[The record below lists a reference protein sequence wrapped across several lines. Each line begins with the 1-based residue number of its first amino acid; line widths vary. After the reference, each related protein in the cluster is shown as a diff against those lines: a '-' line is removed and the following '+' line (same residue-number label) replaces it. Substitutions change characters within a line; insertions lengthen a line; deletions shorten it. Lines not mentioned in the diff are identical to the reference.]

1 MVPQSLGSACVLVLL
16 AHAYALPTV
25 DFALVGSTYFV
36 KALPALAPGTGVF
49 LVSGRVACSCRSAVV
64 GGEEPTATFPFSF
77 ISATQT
83 RPRVVTRAALKG
95 PSPLPPTRTRAVHY
109 SCA

>member
-1 MVPQSLGSACVLVLL
+1 MVPQSLGAACVLALL

-49 LVSGRVACSCRSAVV
+49 LVSGHVAGSCRLAV
-64 GGEEPTATFPFSF
+64 GGRKEPTATFPFS
-77 ISATQT
+77 
-83 RPRVVTRAALKG
+83 
-95 PSPLPPTRTRAVHY
+95 
-109 SCA
+109 